1 MALSLPG
8 IKEGRLELK
17 QSVFIVSSDN
27 ALGSA
32 SGDVDDAFAFCHLLA
47 NRVELFGLYSIFGN
61 TTSLQSMCNT
71 NAMFE
76 AFGSSVRMLL
86 GAQSSHDRSD
96 IYASKFKS
104 LAASMKVDLLELGP
118 LTNLSNFLFGA
129 SESETQKIDSVR
141 IMGTALHTRGRWPP
155 IWPFEYNLT
164 KDRAATR
171 NVFLSKV
178 ALLIF
183 PLDVAR
189 KFRIR
194 IEELELTD
202 AASSNWLSS
211 RARRWFRRNRTLY
224 FSRTVVA
231 WDVLIA
237 VHVTHPHLFKI
248 ETRHASVDS
257 RGVVS
262 YVTDDRRKS
271 STARA
276 VEVVVDFDVE
286 GVRRVFHESLARL
299 RICIDGNPLLA

>member
-1 MALSLPG
+1 M
-8 IKEGRLELK
+8 R

-27 ALGSA
+27 ALGSS
-32 SGDVDDAFAFCHLLA
+32 SGDVDDGFAFCHLLA
-47 NRVELFGLYSIFGN
+47 NRVELYGLYSIFGN
-61 TTSLQSMCNT
+61 TSSRQAMCNT

-96 IYASKFKS
+96 IYASKFRS
-104 LAASMKVDLLELGP
+104 LAASAKVDLLELGP
-118 LTNLSNFLFGA
+118 LTNLSNFLLGA
-129 SESETQKIDSVR
+129 TELELQKIESVR
-141 IMGTALHTRGRWPP
+141 IMGTALRTRGRWPP

-171 NVFLSKV
+171 AVFLSKV

-202 AASSNWLSS
+202 AASSIWLSS

-224 FSRTVVA
+224 FSRTVIA

-248 ETRHASVDS
+248 ESRGASVDS

-262 YVTDDRRKS
+262 YISDDGRES
-271 STARA
+271 SAGR
-276 VEVVVDFDVE
+276 VVQVVVDFDVE
-286 GVRRVFHESLARL
+286 GVRKVFHESLARL
-299 RICIDGNPLLA
+299 RICIDGDPSLAQE